1 MPLEPGTTLGSYSVT
16 AKIGEGGMGEV
27 YRARDT
33 ELDRDVALKVLSQA
47 FTNDPVRLARFERE
61 ARVLASLNHPNIGS
75 IYGLQETDGQKA
87 LVLELVEGPTLADRI
102 EQGPI
107 SVDEALPIA
116 KQIAE
121 ALAAAHGQGVIHRD
135 LKPANIKVRED
146 GTVKVLDFG
155 LAKAVDTASAGD
167 PSQSRTRTDVAT
179 QMGVVLGTIAYMSP
193 EQAAGRP
200 VDARSDIFS
209 FGVVLYELLAGR
221 RPFTGATDLE
231 VLQTVMHG
239 SFEPLPDEVPIG
251 LRIVVE
257 KTLDKAPTDRYQT
270 MSELVV
276 DLRRQIRR
284 QSRDV
289 VLPASR
295 RDPRDPAPTQPA
307 RGWFLTTGVA
317 IVVACAAGAGGWILG
332 TLTAG
337 GASTRVVQVQRL
349 TDSVGVEEAPAL
361 SPDGRSVAFAAASG
375 GRRQVWVRLVAGGAP
390 LALTTDDVDHYA
402 PRWSPDSS
410 SLIYF
415 TPGTQPGDV
424 GTIWEIP
431 ALGGVARRLVE
442 ALAPGALSPDG
453 ENLAF
458 LRVGG
463 DAVELVVA
471 ARDDSGVRLV
481 TTLPAT
487 VYSNLRW
494 SPDSRT
500 LAYLTEGAGVTFS
513 TTLFVVDASGGEPR
527 TVLDEFYYQG
537 VTWLSDG
544 SGFVVSSSQ
553 GSLMSYP
560 PTYNLW
566 RVPLDDSPP
575 AQLTFG
581 EASYES
587 PDLGSD
593 GDLVVSRVRAQSDV
607 WRFPVTG
614 DPAENAR
621 SGTRITRQTGVL
633 QTVSVSPDGSEVVFL
648 SDNGGHANV
657 WIARVA
663 NGEMRPVTREFDPRV
678 VVAVP
683 VWSPQGDWINFLS
696 TRNSTSTDI
705 RLWLARPDGSEPRD
719 LGIYGAW
726 TCWSGDGQWLY
737 YSDETGVSQRIRKV
751 RIDGGDPVTVRDDD
765 AIGCSLAHDGTA
777 LYYARILRQAAGGFD
792 LEVRGASPEDGP
804 SRLIGR
810 VSGSRVPTGAVNFH
824 AIPSPDGRWLA
835 TPLLDGSTT
844 NIWAIPTTGGEWR
857 KLTDFGERNVMIA
870 RRIAWSRDSEYI
882 YASVS
887 DIDSD
892 VLLLRGLQ

>member
-1 MPLEPGTTLGSYSVT
+1 M
-16 AKIGEGGMGEV
+16 
-27 YRARDT
+27 
-33 ELDRDVALKVLSQA
+33 
-47 FTNDPVRLARFERE
+47 
-61 ARVLASLNHPNIGS
+61 
-75 IYGLQETDGQKA
+75 
-87 LVLELVEGPTLADRI
+87 EGPTLADRI

-121 ALAAAHGQGVIHRD
+121 ALAAAHVQGVIHRD

-155 LAKAVDTASAGD
+155 LAKAVDTAPEGD

-257 KTLDKAPTDRYQT
+257 KTLDKDPTDRYQT

-289 VLPASR
+289 ALPASR
-295 RDPRDPAPTQPA
+295 RDPRDPAATQPA
-307 RGWFLTTGVA
+307 RELFLTTGVA

-337 GASTRVVQVQRL
+337 GTSTRVVKVQRL
-349 TDSVGVEEAPAL
+349 TNSVGVEEAPAL

-453 ENLAF
+453 QNLAF
-458 LRVGG
+458 LRVEG

-487 VYSNLRW
+487 PLYSNLRW
-494 SPDSRT
+494 SPDGRR
-500 LAYLTEGAGVTFS
+500 LAYISEGAPTSFL

-537 VTWLSDG
+537 ATWLSDG

-575 AQLTFG
+575 VQLTFG
-581 EASYES
+581 EASA
-587 PDLGSD
+587 
-593 GDLVVSRVRAQSDV
+593 RAPY
-607 WRFPVTG
+607 FG
-614 DPAENAR
+614 PASMACYP
-621 SGTRITRQTGVL
+621 S
-633 QTVSVSPDGSEVVFL
+633 SS
-648 SDNGGHANV
+648 
-657 WIARVA
+657 
-663 NGEMRPVTREFDPRV
+663 
-678 VVAVP
+678 
-683 VWSPQGDWINFLS
+683 
-696 TRNSTSTDI
+696 
-705 RLWLARPDGSEPRD
+705 
-719 LGIYGAW
+719 
-726 TCWSGDGQWLY
+726 
-737 YSDETGVSQRIRKV
+737 
-751 RIDGGDPVTVRDDD
+751 
-765 AIGCSLAHDGTA
+765 HD
-777 LYYARILRQAAGGFD
+777 
-792 LEVRGASPEDGP
+792 
-804 SRLIGR
+804 
-810 VSGSRVPTGAVNFH
+810 SGSP
-824 AIPSPDGRWLA
+824 
-835 TPLLDGSTT
+835 
-844 NIWAIPTTGGEWR
+844 GGME
-857 KLTDFGERNVMIA
+857 
-870 RRIAWSRDSEYI
+870 S
-882 YASVS
+882 
-887 DIDSD
+887 
-892 VLLLRGLQ
+892 

>member
-402 PRWSPDSS
+402 PRWSPD
-410 SLIYF
+410 
-415 TPGTQPGDV
+415 
-424 GTIWEIP
+424 
-431 ALGGVARRLVE
+431 
-442 ALAPGALSPDG
+442 
-453 ENLAF
+453 
-458 LRVGG
+458 
-463 DAVELVVA
+463 
-471 ARDDSGVRLV
+471 
-481 TTLPAT
+481 
-487 VYSNLRW
+487 
-494 SPDSRT
+494 
-500 LAYLTEGAGVTFS
+500 
-513 TTLFVVDASGGEPR
+513 
-527 TVLDEFYYQG
+527 
-537 VTWLSDG
+537 
-544 SGFVVSSSQ
+544 
-553 GSLMSYP
+553 
-560 PTYNLW
+560 
-566 RVPLDDSPP
+566 
-575 AQLTFG
+575 
-581 EASYES
+581 
-587 PDLGSD
+587 
-593 GDLVVSRVRAQSDV
+593 
-607 WRFPVTG
+607 
-614 DPAENAR
+614 
-621 SGTRITRQTGVL
+621 
-633 QTVSVSPDGSEVVFL
+633 
-648 SDNGGHANV
+648 
-657 WIARVA
+657 
-663 NGEMRPVTREFDPRV
+663 
-678 VVAVP
+678 
-683 VWSPQGDWINFLS
+683 
-696 TRNSTSTDI
+696 
-705 RLWLARPDGSEPRD
+705 
-719 LGIYGAW
+719 
-726 TCWSGDGQWLY
+726 
-737 YSDETGVSQRIRKV
+737 
-751 RIDGGDPVTVRDDD
+751 
-765 AIGCSLAHDGTA
+765 
-777 LYYARILRQAAGGFD
+777 
-792 LEVRGASPEDGP
+792 
-804 SRLIGR
+804 
-810 VSGSRVPTGAVNFH
+810 
-824 AIPSPDGRWLA
+824 
-835 TPLLDGSTT
+835 
-844 NIWAIPTTGGEWR
+844 
-857 KLTDFGERNVMIA
+857 
-870 RRIAWSRDSEYI
+870 
-882 YASVS
+882 
-887 DIDSD
+887 
-892 VLLLRGLQ
+892 